1 MLKTFFMFIYSPRTG
16 TVAASKQNQVPEEVK
31 HDRFNQLKALYESQV
46 DENNEKYIGTKQKIL
61 IEGFSKNNRNMFTGR
76 TDTNKVVIF
85 EPRDGFKEGD
95 IVTIEITEAHKW
107 FLKAK
112 IL

>member
-1 MLKTFFMFIYSPRTG
+1 M
-16 TVAASKQNQVPEEVK
+16 
-31 HDRFNQLKALYESQV
+31 YESKV
-46 DENNEKYIGTKQKIL
+46 DENNERYIHTRQKIL
-61 IEGFSKNNRNMFTGR
+61 IEGFSKNNSEMLTGR

-85 EPRDGFKEGD
+85 EPKEGLKIGD
-95 IVTIEITEAHKW
+95 IAEVEIIEAHKW